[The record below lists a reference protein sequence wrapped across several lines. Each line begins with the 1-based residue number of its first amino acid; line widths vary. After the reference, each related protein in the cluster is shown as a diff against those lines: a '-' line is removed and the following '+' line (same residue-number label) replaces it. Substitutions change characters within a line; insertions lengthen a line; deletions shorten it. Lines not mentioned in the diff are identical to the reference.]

1 MNTLL
6 LEASPDTVPFYSLIG
21 PGLWFCIGLLVVTL
35 VLSVGMPLYNA
46 IKNPAGLL
54 KALIG
59 IVGLVVLFG
68 VAYALSGSEVSQ
80 KAATLGTTPGSSK
93 MIGAGLILFYITLI
107 MSTILA
113 AFSLVKDIITD

>member
-1 MNTLL
+1 MTTILL
-6 LEASPDTVPFYSLIG
+6 ATQDQTGWMIDLIG
-21 PGLWFCIGLLVVTL
+21 PGLWICIALLVVTL
-35 VLSVGMPLYNA
+35 ILSVGMPLYIA
-46 IKNPAGLL
+46 IKNPAGLM

-80 KAATLGTTPGSSK
+80 KAATLGTTPDSSRL
-93 MIGAGLILFYITLI
+93 IGAGLILFYITLI
-107 MSTILA
+107 ISTILA